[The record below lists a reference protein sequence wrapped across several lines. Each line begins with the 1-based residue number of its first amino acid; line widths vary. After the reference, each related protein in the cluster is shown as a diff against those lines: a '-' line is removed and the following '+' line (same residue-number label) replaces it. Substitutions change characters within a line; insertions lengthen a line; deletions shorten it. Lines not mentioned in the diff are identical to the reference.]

1 MSSDVERG
9 RKQVGDGGARELLRA
24 APEPLALPD
33 LAALEAE
40 LEREIAAEQGVGADL
55 RALSTPRRYLL
66 VFAPL
71 LLVAGLT
78 GLLRPRLDLAVYPAA
93 RMALVLGVVGSLL
106 VGGVVIS
113 LWSLAWRPVPAWL
126 RTLVLA
132 LAPVSLLAL
141 YSLPAAHTAHPASL
155 PAEDLAGLVVRA
167 LPCLSIGGAVAACT
181 YLLMRAFDRGATR
194 AVWSFAACA
203 GLYANFLLQLHCAQT
218 APAHMLL
225 GHWGVAL
232 FALLGVALFARSPR

>member
-1 MSSDVERG
+1 MSSDAEKG
-9 RKQVGDGGARELLRA
+9 RKDAGAEAARELLRA

-33 LAALEAE
+33 FAALEAE
-40 LEREIAAEQGVGADL
+40 IEREIAAEQGVGAGL

-66 VFAPL
+66 VLASL
-71 LLVAGLT
+71 LLMAGLT
-78 GLLRPRLDLAVYPAA
+78 ILVGPRLDLAVYPVA

-106 VGGVVIS
+106 VGGIVIS

-126 RTLVLA
+126 RMLVLT
-132 LAPVSLLAL
+132 LTPLSLLAL

-155 PAEDLAGLVVRA
+155 PAEDLARLLVHA
-167 LPCLSIGGAVAACT
+167 LSCLSVGGAIAACT

-194 AVWSFAACA
+194 AVWGFAACA

-225 GHWGVAL
+225 GHWAVAL
-232 FALLGVALFARSPR
+232 LALLGVALFTRSQR